1 MATKKETFERLALT
15 VEKPARRRIVEQII
29 NENKAIAL
37 ILVRRF
43 RQQWDLHHLPE
54 EDFEQAAFIGVMR
67 AAESYRWGAGSTFS
81 SWITDHVRQE
91 LQNLA
96 QSMGY
101 KVKRWVVPAA
111 KIREMRA
118 FETRMGRPPTAEEA
132 GVTPKQLE
140 KINEPPAQYVVYDE
154 LADDEDRSTSFG
166 EDDLTEIGFVFDQL
180 NDEESAIV
188 AMLFQGDS
196 EKEIAETLGKSRQD
210 VSAVIDKVRGYFA
223 DT

>member
-1 MATKKETFERLALT
+1 MATKKETFEKLSAAVSKSERKRLIT
-15 VEKPARRRIVEQII
+15 QILD
-29 NENKAIAL
+29 ENKSIAL

-43 RQQWDLHHLPE
+43 RQQWDLHHLPV
-54 EDFEQAAFIGVMR
+54 EDFEQAAYIGVMR

-118 FETRMGRPPTAEEA
+118 FETRNGRPPTAEEA
-132 GVTPKQLE
+132 GVTPKQLA
-140 KINEPPAQYVVYDE
+140 KINEPPAQYRSYDE
-154 LADDEDRSTSFG
+154 SDDTEFNAG
-166 EDDLTEIGFVFDQL
+166 VWDLTETRLVFDQL
-180 NDEESAIV
+180 TDQEEAIIS
-188 AMLFQGDS
+188 MLAEGDT
-196 EKEIAETLGKSRQD
+196 EKQIAETLGMSRQD
-210 VSAVIDKVRGYFA
+210 VAAVVDRVRAYFDA
-223 DT
+223 DA